1 MDLQEF
7 KYLRENLD
15 TNGLQGND
23 CSLVNIFLY
32 AEKYHISTKI
42 VKNTFCR
49 KYLGQ
54 GINYGYAFP
63 IPFKNAPKDFLPQV
77 LEDLLTENDNF
88 AGINFT
94 YLTENQKNQ
103 LDDCIKNFYPEYKI
117 NWQVCQNYRDYLYLQ
132 ENLASLAGSQLQ
144 KKRNHVNKFKKTF
157 AGRWE
162 FKTYPEL
169 ATPGT
174 PDAHAAIGTPA
185 TTSRTHAV
193 PSQSATPGTSDATP
207 GTSAI
212 LSDIFTVEEKWFA
225 EHFADP
231 EKNFDLENLTSEKN
245 LIKIALENAEIFG
258 IKAGLLY
265 IDGKPEA
272 MTIASEISPDTIDIH
287 FEKATSKP
295 AELGAYAAIN
305 YFFAQTLS
313 SYKYINREEDL
324 GIEGLR
330 KAKLSYKPAIILDK
344 YFGQIV
350 KK

>member
-15 TNGLQGND
+15 TDGLQGND

-63 IPFKNAPKDFLPQV
+63 IPFKNAPKDFLPQI
-77 LEDLLTENDNF
+77 LEDLLTENDDF
-88 AGINFT
+88 DGINFT

-103 LDDCIKNFYPEYKI
+103 LDDCIKKYFPGYKI
-117 NWQVCQNYRDYLYLQ
+117 DWKSCQNYRDYLYLQ

-144 KKRNHVNKFKKTF
+144 KKRNHVNKFKKNF

-162 FKTYPEL
+162 FKTYPE
-169 ATPGT
+169 PGK
-174 PDAHAAIGTPA
+174 
-185 TTSRTHAV
+185 
-193 PSQSATPGTSDATP
+193 
-207 GTSAI
+207 SAI
-212 LSDIFTVEEKWFA
+212 LADIFAVEEKWFA
-225 EHFADP
+225 EHSADP
-231 EKNFDLENLTSEKN
+231 EKTFDLENLTSEKN

-287 FEKATSKP
+287 FEKATSQP